1 MTEDVTLEFIAKRLE
16 RIQSGQAEMRS
27 VISDM
32 SAGQTVLTEM
42 VLKLARDMV
51 LIKELLGRMD
61 SRISKIEGGS
71 LHE

>member
-1 MTEDVTLEFIAKRLE
+1 
-16 RIQSGQAEMRS
+16 
-27 VISDM
+27 M
-32 SAGQTVLTEM
+32 SASQTVLTEM
-42 VLKLARDMV
+42 VLKLARDIV

>member
-1 MTEDVTLEFIAKRLE
+1 MAEVTLEFLARQQE
-16 RIQSGQAEMRS
+16 RILQELTGVRGEQAETRAS
-27 VISDM
+27 I
-32 SAGQTVLTEM
+32 TVLTEM

-61 SRISKIEGGS
+61 SRISRIEGGS